1 MSNSNLYNRLGGEES
16 ISKIVDTFYEK
27 MTDDYR
33 VSRFFNDDDKKTQ
46 RSSLKAL
53 VNAILNNHN
62 THSPEFKNLLT
73 KFFMSAIARFK
84 DKERLPETGFA
95 YLGYI
100 IGQNHLSSKYLC
112 DSHSHLLKF
121 MPEDLHY
128 DIVITHLKESLQSLN
143 VDHALQSEVI
153 TLAERG
159 RNGILGK

>member
-46 RSSLKAL
+46 RSCLKAL

-73 KFFMSAIARFK
+73 KFFMSAFARFK
-84 DKERLPETGFA
+84 DKERLPETV
-95 YLGYI
+95 LLIWDISLDKI
-100 IGQNHLSSKYLC
+100 ILVQNIC
-112 DSHSHLLKF
+112 A
-121 MPEDLHY
+121 
-128 DIVITHLKESLQSLN
+128 IVT
-143 VDHALQSEVI
+143 VI
-153 TLAERG
+153 C
-159 RNGILGK
+159 